1 MCAFWVRMREIT
13 MECKEVQKRIHSFID
28 DQLDSKESLAF
39 IEHIRKCPGCMEELS
54 IEFLVITGLQR
65 LDDAEAFDLQG
76 ELDDKIRA
84 NEENA
89 LRRKKMSRIGFLF
102 IIFLA
107 VVAGYYVSMLFYT

>member
-1 MCAFWVRMREIT
+1 
-13 MECKEVQKRIHSFID
+13 MECKEVQKNIHNFINNE
-28 DQLDSKESLAF
+28 LDSRDCLAF

-65 LDDAEAFDLQG
+65 LDDAEAFDLQK
-76 ELDDKIRA
+76 ELNHKIKS

-89 LRRKKMSRIGFLF
+89 LQSKKMSRIGFLF

-107 VVAGYYVSMLFYT
+107 VVAGYYISMLFYN